1 MRTLSYSLGYI
12 RRDPDMVQ
20 ADALEAWLAEHFL
33 EYEQV
38 QRPRDSAKVV
48 AHICFAYQLRVDY
61 RVVADAAF
69 EVDRWYNLIDM
80 SGVTQKQA
88 LVLGKLCFV
97 SVLQILVPEWII
109 G

>member
-20 ADALEAWLAEHFL
+20 ARKLEAWIAKHFL
-33 EYEQV
+33 DYEQV
-38 QRPRDSAKVV
+38 QCPRDSARVV
-48 AHICFAYQLRVDY
+48 AHLLYAYQLSVD
-61 RVVADAAF
+61 VLEIAESAQ
-69 EVDRWYNLIDM
+69 EVERWYNLIDM

-97 SVLQILVPEWII
+97 SVLQILVPAWVT